1 MKLITKE
8 VLRRLP
14 PLGSQEEKG
23 LEAMA
28 VVKFFTPDAGWTWWA
43 SEFDGEDLFFGLVHG
58 FEKELGYFRLSELK
72 QIRGALGLPV
82 ERDRYFRP
90 KTLGELMG

>member
-8 VLRRLP
+8 ALRRLP

-28 VVKFFTPDAGWTWWA
+28 VVKFFTPDASWTWWA

-72 QIRGALGLPV
+72 QVRGALGLPV